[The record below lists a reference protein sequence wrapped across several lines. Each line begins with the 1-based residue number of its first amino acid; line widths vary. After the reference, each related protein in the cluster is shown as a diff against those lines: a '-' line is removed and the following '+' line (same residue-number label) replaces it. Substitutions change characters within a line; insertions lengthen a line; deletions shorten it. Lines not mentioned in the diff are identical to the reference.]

1 MSSFSESKIEAQTSP
16 ARLKARIGKDVTL
29 WCNATGY
36 PKPIV
41 YWTREDR
48 NRKLPDGSYQFWV
61 RHLPYSKSWL
71 LKAAG
76 QEPVPSNS
84 QVLLINHCHL
94 LKDRNRGRNA
104 NLKMNKIRIHNAPL
118 ELKGAK
124 LPLNQVSIQHLLTP
138 RGRLLPCDDRMAGEN
153 TPYKL
158 SEETFITVL

>member
-1 MSSFSESKIEAQTSP
+1 MYSFSESKIEAQTSP

-61 RHLPYSKSWL
+61 SHLPYNKAWL

-76 QEPVPSNS
+76 QEPASPRK
-84 QVLLINHCHL
+84 QALLGVSGPNRCYL
-94 LKDRNRGRNA
+94 LPDENCGSDA
-104 NLKMNKIRIHNAPL
+104 NLKKNKNKDTYRPL
-118 ELKGAK
+118 E
-124 LPLNQVSIQHLLTP
+124 V
-138 RGRLLPCDDRMAGEN
+138 RRC
-153 TPYKL
+153 
-158 SEETFITVL
+158 